1 MALERMCL
9 LPLGFQKPQ
18 SRSLSKRP
26 TDLGV
31 WTLHEVRTLEFFW
44 GPLRAVVDL
53 SPMCFTHLW
62 PSVACVW
69 MLSHFSSVRLFAIL
83 WTVAHWAP
91 LPMGILQA
99 RILEW
104 VAMTSLR
111 GSYLPRDQTQVS
123 CISGGFFT
131 IWDTREDIWQISIWQ
146 LNFQMPT
153 TT

>member
-1 MALERMCL
+1 MALESMCL

-44 GPLRAVVDL
+44 GPLRAVVDQ

-62 PSVACVW
+62 PSVECVW
-69 MLSHFSSVRLFAIL
+69 MLSHFSSVRLFATL

-91 LPMGILQA
+91 LPMGILQE

-104 VAMTSLR
+104 VAKPSSR
-111 GSYLPRDQTQVS
+111 GSSQPRDGTHLSYVS
-123 CISGGFFT
+123 ALAGEFESDLMGRKQPWSDCFHGENLPS
-131 IWDTREDIWQISIWQ
+131 
-146 LNFQMPT
+146 
-153 TT
+153 